1 MIFKSLHNK
10 LLSKKIEKSLT
21 ELSKDYRIKPNP
33 IKTLACIV
41 DPSFPIS
48 IDNFI
53 DLSNSLGLK
62 EKDFKIIT
70 FQRNRN
76 IFNVFSSLN
85 ITPEC
90 VSFYGNLNG
99 KDSLEFISFEYDL
112 LINFFKSNRFLALLS
127 SKTNAKFRV
136 GFESVDSRL
145 NDLIFSQKI
154 KKYNDFKNEIIK
166 YLKMIK

>member
-1 MIFKSLHNK
+1 MIFKSLHNR

-21 ELSKDYRIKPNP
+21 ELSKDHRIKPNP

-70 FQRNRN
+70 FQKNRN

-85 ITPEC
+85 MTPEC
-90 VSFYGNLNG
+90 VSFYGNLDG
-99 KDSLEFISFEYDL
+99 KDSLEFVSFEYDL
-112 LINFFKSNRFLALLS
+112 LINLFKSNRFLTLLS

-154 KKYNDFKNEIIK
+154 IKYNDFKTEIVK

>member
-1 MIFKSLHNK
+1 MIFKSLHNR

-21 ELSKDYRIKPNP
+21 ELSKDHRIKPNP

-48 IDNFI
+48 TDNFI

-70 FQRNRN
+70 FQKNRN

-85 ITPEC
+85 MTPEC
-90 VSFYGNLNG
+90 VSFYGNLDG
-99 KDSLEFISFEYDL
+99 KDSLEFVSFEYDL
-112 LINFFKSNRFLALLS
+112 LINLFKSNRFLTLLS

-145 NDLIFSQKI
+145 NDLIFSQKTI
-154 KKYNDFKNEIIK
+154 KYNDFKTEIVK